1 MKSRASGP
9 RAPVLRLS
17 FALLRTDVRRYLA
30 NAALWSS
37 VHMMPLLPGYLV
49 KVYYDGLAGDTTVRL
64 TPWAILALLAGVGLM
79 RAAMTFGAAWMWG
92 GYWHHL
98 TGLVRL
104 NLFRLIAAKPA
115 ALALTETSSDA
126 ISRMRDDIE
135 EACTPMEEFV
145 DGLGVVGF
153 GLGAIA
159 IMARIDWLATLLVVM
174 PIALSTLT
182 IELVDKRVIAL
193 RAESRRWGARVAEFI
208 GETFNSLLAF
218 KLAPSHRG
226 LSRTLDDLNAQRR
239 RAALRE
245 RGLSVMLDSV
255 SGGTTVLCIALLLL
269 YISLSNNGR
278 GISVGDFVLFVTYVD
293 RIADYAGWLVYM
305 IGSFKRARV
314 SIRRLQAALPQDEPN
329 PLVLAAP
336 GPIAAARAA
345 ARGTETN
352 VAPLARL
359 TLQGLTYVYPHSRNG
374 IRDVHLTLDAG
385 SFTVIAGRIGA
396 GKSTLLKATLGLL
409 PLQEGA
415 LAWNGQR
422 VAQPDVF
429 MTPPRVS
436 YTPQVPKLF
445 SDTLANNIALGKDI
459 PATDISEALATA
471 VFGPDLATMPDGL
484 ATRIG
489 PRGLRLSG
497 GQIQR
502 VAAAR
507 MLANGNH
514 LLVIDDV
521 SSALDLDT
529 ERLLWDRILNRVR
542 PGGLPTPT
550 CLVVSHR
557 RRVLR
562 HADQIAVLR
571 NGRVEAVG
579 PLDELLETSA
589 EMRSIWE
596 LSLSE
601 AKRGEAAASP
611 RRGQA

>member
-49 KVYYDGLAGDTTVRL
+49 KVYYDGLAGDTAVRL
-64 TPWAILALLAGVGLM
+64 TPWAILVLLAGVGLM

-115 ALALTETSSDA
+115 ALALTATSSDA
-126 ISRMRDDIE
+126 ISRMRDDVE
-135 EACTPMEEFV
+135 ESCTPMEEFV

-159 IMARIDWLATLLVVM
+159 IMARIDWLATLLVVT

-218 KLAPSHRG
+218 KLAPSHQG

-269 YISLSNNGR
+269 YISLSNNVR

-336 GPIAAARAA
+336 GPIAAARAT

-352 VAPLARL
+352 VAPLTRL

-542 PGGLPTPT
+542 SGGLHTPT

-601 AKRGEAAASP
+601 ARRGEA
-611 RRGQA
+611 

>member
-1 MKSRASGP
+1 MKSRASAP

-17 FALLRTDVRRYLA
+17 FALVRNDVGRYLA

-49 KVYYDGLAGDTTVRL
+49 KVYYDGLAGDTAVRL
-64 TPWAILALLAGVGLM
+64 TPWAILALLAGVGLT

-92 GYWHHL
+92 SYWHRL

-104 NLFRLIAAKPA
+104 NLLRLIAAQPA

-126 ISRMRDDIE
+126 ISRMRDDVE

-159 IMARIDWLATLLVVM
+159 IMARIDWLATLLVVT
-174 PIALSTLT
+174 PILLSTLT
-182 IELVDKRVIAL
+182 IELVGQRVIAL
-193 RAESRRWGARVAEFI
+193 RAESRRRGARVAEFI

-218 KLAPSHRG
+218 KLAPNHRG
-226 LSRTLDDLNAQRR
+226 LRRTLDALNAQRR

-269 YISLSNNGR
+269 YIALSDNVR

-314 SIRRLQAALPQDEPN
+314 SLRRLQAALPQDEPN

-336 GPIAAARAA
+336 GPIAAVRAA
-345 ARGTETN
+345 ARGPQAN
-352 VAPLARL
+352 VAPLTRL
-359 TLQGLTYVYPHSRNG
+359 TLRNLSYVYPHSRNG
-374 IRDVHLTLDAG
+374 IRDVSLTLDAG

-415 LAWNGQR
+415 IAWNGQR
-422 VAQPDVF
+422 VAQPDLF

-445 SDTLANNIALGKDI
+445 SDTLANNIALGKDM
-459 PATDISEALATA
+459 PATDVHEALETA

-507 MLANGNH
+507 MLANGRQ

-529 ERLLWDRILNRVR
+529 ERLLWDRILGRVK
-542 PGGLPTPT
+542 PGGAHTPT

-601 AKRGEAAASP
+601 ARRNEAAASAG
-611 RRGQA
+611 RGEA